1 MICKKLDVWLEFFS
15 FGFLEQGTIWTPS
28 SLYGVLVVTHPEFK
42 SGGKVAIKFKSGG
55 GSGNI

>member
-55 GSGNI
+55 GG